1 MVTTIEIAL
10 LILVLALLFGAYRII
25 KVIKPFIVNAIV
37 GLIVLWLAS
46 VFGLGVQ
53 ITPLAV
59 VICAIGGLPG
69 AILVIVLAYLDIA
82 FYGSIAPAL
91 AILV

>member
-10 LILVLALLFGAYRII
+10 LILVLSLLFGAYRI
-25 KVIKPFIVNAIV
+25 VRVVKPFIINAIV
-37 GLIVLWLAS
+37 GVVVLLLAS
-46 VFGLGVQ
+46 FFGLGVQ

-59 VICAIGGLPG
+59 VVCAIGGLPG
-69 AILVIVLAYLDIA
+69 AILVIILAYLDIA
-82 FYGSIAPAL
+82 FAATIAPAL

>member
-25 KVIKPFIVNAIV
+25 KVIKPFIINAIV
-37 GLIVLWLAS
+37 GVVVLFLAS
-46 VFGLGVQ
+46 YFGLGVQ

-59 VICAIGGLPG
+59 IICAIGGVPG
-69 AILVIVLAYLDIA
+69 AILVIILAYLDIA
-82 FYGSIAPAL
+82 FYATIAPAL
-91 AILV
+91 SILV

>member
-37 GLIVLWLAS
+37 GVVVLLIAS
-46 VFGLGVQ
+46 FLGLGVE

-59 VICAIGGLPG
+59 LVCAIGGLPG
-69 AILVIVLAYLDIA
+69 AILVIILAYLDIA
-82 FYGSIAPAL
+82 FAGLIAPPL
-91 AILV
+91 AVFL

>member
-25 KVIKPFIVNAIV
+25 KVIKPFIVNAVV
-37 GLIVLWLAS
+37 GVVVLLVAS
-46 VFGLGVQ
+46 FLGLGVK

-59 VICAIGGLPG
+59 LVCAIGGLPG

-82 FYGSIAPAL
+82 FAGLIAPPL
-91 AILV
+91 AVLL